1 MLHCF
6 LQEGTALEAYT
17 SFASVYDTF
26 MDNVPYEEW
35 GKYIHGMLCER
46 GITEGIVL
54 DLGCGTGSMTEI
66 LAGFGYDMIGVDN
79 SEDMLELAMEKRLES
94 GHDIL
99 YLMQDMREFELYGIF
114 IHYVA
119 LCNITVYEVSV
130 EHVLCF
136 IDCLSVNIIF
146 YCFRVEICS
155 VVEFYAFS

>member
-1 MLHCF
+1 MPRLRCKAF
-6 LQEGTALEAYT
+6 VLR
-17 SFASVYDTF
+17 SVRYGENRR
-26 MDNVPYEEW
+26 M
-35 GKYIHGMLCER
+35 
-46 GITEGIVL
+46 L
-54 DLGCGTGSMTEI
+54 DLLGENDRLISI
-66 LAGFGYDMIGVDN
+66 SAAAGRGRSGAAALSQAFVFG
-79 SEDMLELAMEKRLES
+79 
-94 GHDIL
+94 
-99 YLMQDMREFELYGIF
+99 EFELYGIF